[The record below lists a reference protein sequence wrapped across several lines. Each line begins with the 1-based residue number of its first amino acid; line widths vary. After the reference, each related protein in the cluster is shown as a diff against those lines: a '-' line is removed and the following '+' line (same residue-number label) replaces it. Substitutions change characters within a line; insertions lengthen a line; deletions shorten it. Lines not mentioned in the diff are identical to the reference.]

1 MSKAVLKNENN
12 RIVQIQKNGEI
23 VWNDE
28 DYVQR
33 RKIGEPTAQM
43 LRDAETIQDI
53 KQYLARVHKID
64 LSSGDSE

>member
-1 MSKAVLKNENN
+1 MSHAVLKNEND

-28 DYVQR
+28 DYIQR
-33 RKIGEPTAQM
+33 PKIGQPTAQM

-53 KQYLARVHKID
+53 KQYLARIHKID
-64 LSSGDSE
+64 LRNGSE

>member
-1 MSKAVLKNENN
+1 MSHAVLKDEND

-23 VWNDE
+23 VWDDE
-28 DYVQR
+28 EYVQR
-33 RKIGEPTAQM
+33 VKIGEPTAQM

-64 LSSGDSE
+64 LSGGS

>member
-1 MSKAVLKNENN
+1 MSHAVLKNEND

-33 RKIGEPTAQM
+33 VKIGEPTAQM
-43 LRDAETIQDI
+43 LRDAETLQDI

-64 LSSGDSE
+64 LSGGSE

>member
-1 MSKAVLKNENN
+1 MSKAVLKDEND

-23 VWNDE
+23 VWDDK

-33 RKIGEPTAQM
+33 VKIGEPTAQM

-64 LSSGDSE
+64 LSGGS

>member
-1 MSKAVLKNENN
+1 MSHAVLKNEND

-23 VWNDE
+23 VWDDE

-33 RKIGEPTAQM
+33 PKIGEPTAQM

-53 KQYLARVHKID
+53 KQYLARIHKID
-64 LSSGDSE
+64 LRNGSE

>member
-1 MSKAVLKNENN
+1 MTHAVLKNEHD

-33 RKIGEPTAQM
+33 PKIGEPTAQM
-43 LRDAETIQDI
+43 LRDAETLQDI

-64 LSSGDSE
+64 LTGGSQ

>member
-1 MSKAVLKNENN
+1 MSKAVLKDEND
-12 RIVQIQKNGEI
+12 RIVQIQKNAEI
-23 VWNDE
+23 VWDDE

-33 RKIGEPTAQM
+33 VKIGEPTAQM

-64 LSSGDSE
+64 LSGGSE

>member
-1 MSKAVLKNENN
+1 MSHAVLKDEND

-33 RKIGEPTAQM
+33 VKIGEPTAQM

-53 KQYLARVHKID
+53 KQYLAKVHKID
-64 LSSGDSE
+64 LSGGSE

>member
-1 MSKAVLKNENN
+1 MSHAVLKNENN

-23 VWNDE
+23 VWDDE
-28 DYVQR
+28 EYVQR
-33 RKIGEPTAQM
+33 PKIGEPTAQM

-64 LSSGDSE
+64 LNSGSQ

>member
-1 MSKAVLKNENN
+1 MSHAVLKNEND

-33 RKIGEPTAQM
+33 PKIGEPTAQM

-53 KQYLARVHKID
+53 KQYLARIHKID
-64 LSSGDSE
+64 LRNGSE

>member
-1 MSKAVLKNENN
+1 MSHAVLKDEND

-28 DYVQR
+28 DYIQR
-33 RKIGEPTAQM
+33 PKIGEPTAQM

-53 KQYLARVHKID
+53 KQYLAKVHKID
-64 LSSGDSE
+64 LSSGSE

>member
-1 MSKAVLKNENN
+1 MSHAVLKDEND

-23 VWNDE
+23 VWDDE

-33 RKIGEPTAQM
+33 VKIGEPTAQI

-64 LSSGDSE
+64 LSGGSK

>member
-1 MSKAVLKNENN
+1 MSHAVLKDEND

-33 RKIGEPTAQM
+33 PKIGEPTAQM

-53 KQYLARVHKID
+53 KQYLARIHKID
-64 LSSGDSE
+64 LRNGS

>member
-1 MSKAVLKNENN
+1 MSHAVLKDEND

-23 VWNDE
+23 VWDDE

-33 RKIGEPTAQM
+33 PKIGEPTAQM

-64 LSSGDSE
+64 LRTGSE

>member
-1 MSKAVLKNENN
+1 MSKAVLKDEND

-23 VWNDE
+23 VWNDK

-33 RKIGEPTAQM
+33 PKIGEPTAQM

-64 LSSGDSE
+64 LNSGSE

>member
-1 MSKAVLKNENN
+1 MSRAVLKDEND

-23 VWNDE
+23 VWDDE

-33 RKIGEPTAQM
+33 VKIGEPTAQM

-64 LSSGDSE
+64 LSGGS

>member
-1 MSKAVLKNENN
+1 MSKAVLKNEND

-28 DYVQR
+28 DYIQR
-33 RKIGEPTAQM
+33 PKIGEPTAQM

-53 KQYLARVHKID
+53 KQYLARIHKID
-64 LSSGDSE
+64 LSGGSE

>member
-1 MSKAVLKNENN
+1 MSHAVLKNEND

-28 DYVQR
+28 EYIQR

-43 LRDAETIQDI
+43 LRDAETLQDI

-64 LSSGDSE
+64 LNSGSK

>member
-1 MSKAVLKNENN
+1 MSHAVLKDEND
-12 RIVQIQKNGEI
+12 RIVQIQKNGEA
-23 VWNDE
+23 VWDDE

-33 RKIGEPTAQM
+33 VKIGEPTAQM

-64 LSSGDSE
+64 LRTGSE

>member
-1 MSKAVLKNENN
+1 MSKAVLKNEND
-12 RIVQIQKNGEI
+12 RIVQIQKNAEI
-23 VWNDE
+23 VWDDE

-33 RKIGEPTAQM
+33 RKIGEPTAQI

-64 LSSGDSE
+64 LRNGSE

>member
-1 MSKAVLKNENN
+1 MSHAVLKDEND

-23 VWNDE
+23 VWDDE

-33 RKIGEPTAQM
+33 PKIGEPTAQM

-53 KQYLARVHKID
+53 KQYLAKLHKID
-64 LSSGDSE
+64 LSSGS

>member
-1 MSKAVLKNENN
+1 MSHAVLKDEND

-23 VWNDE
+23 VWDDE
-28 DYVQR
+28 DYIQR

-53 KQYLARVHKID
+53 KKYLARVHKID
-64 LSSGDSE
+64 LSSGSE

>member
-1 MSKAVLKNENN
+1 MSHAVLKDEND

-23 VWNDE
+23 VWDDE

-33 RKIGEPTAQM
+33 VKIGEPTAQM

-64 LSSGDSE
+64 LSGGSE

>member
-1 MSKAVLKNENN
+1 MSKAVLKNEND

-23 VWNDE
+23 VWDDK

-33 RKIGEPTAQM
+33 VKIGEPTAQM

-64 LSSGDSE
+64 LSGGSE

>member
-1 MSKAVLKNENN
+1 MSKAVLKDEND

-23 VWNDE
+23 VWDDE

-33 RKIGEPTAQM
+33 VKIGEPTAQM

-53 KQYLARVHKID
+53 KQYLAKVHKID
-64 LSSGDSE
+64 LSGGSE